1 MVRGSEELG
10 PGRGKARRRVLANLA
25 NTEMPERPLSGA
37 TLLSRRA
44 VTGAIL
50 WGLIS
55 SNSNAGAISVS
66 TAFGQPARELLGG
79 GSLRCASGA
88 WEVPVS
94 HPPSA
99 TCAPFLRF
107 AAPRRSTIADVPA
120 QPSVFEACGCGLQLR
135 VDEQEEEKEED
146 GTHSALLAGWV
157 GARDWKGSS
166 LPGGSVAMIGT
177 EQGSSANTALSFLSK
192 ALLGGDRASLIN
204 SDAVLPCA

>member
-25 NTEMPERPLSGA
+25 NTEMPQRPLSGA

-135 VDEQEEEKEED
+135 VDEQEEEK
-146 GTHSALLAGWV
+146 GWV

>member
-25 NTEMPERPLSGA
+25 NTEMPQRPLSGA

-120 QPSVFEACGCGLQLR
+120 QPSVFEACGCGLQLC
-135 VDEQEEEKEED
+135 V
-146 GTHSALLAGWV
+146 GWC
-157 GARDWKGSS
+157 ARLEGLFSPWG
-166 LPGGSVAMIGT
+166 
-177 EQGSSANTALSFLSK
+177 
-192 ALLGGDRASLIN
+192 LGGNDWHRAGLFGEYGAFFPQQSTPRRR
-204 SDAVLPCA
+204 SC